1 MSAPVPYPPQQQI
14 PGYGAYAPPPP
25 RKRGTKRIV
34 FGALGILANAIGLV
48 VMPIVAGI
56 IGSLIAAMGMLDLT
70 ATSPQG
76 GTVEASSMHVI
87 MVAVPTEEAGSATCT
102 VDGTAPADLSAEDV
116 SSDGLVATLDG
127 REYTVVQQVT
137 VTADQTLTVDCEGAS
152 AAAVSEMGMTGVFV
166 SLGIGILVP
175 VLLGLVAIALLI
187 WGIIA
192 RVRS

>member
-14 PGYGAYAPPPP
+14 PGYGAYAPPP
-25 RKRGTKRIV
+25 RKRGMKRIV
-34 FGALGILANAIGLV
+34 FGALGILANAVGLV

-76 GTVEASSMHVI
+76 GTVEAASMHVV

-102 VDGTAPADLSAEDV
+102 VDGTSPADLSAEDV

-175 VLLGLVAIALLI
+175 VLLGLAAIILLV